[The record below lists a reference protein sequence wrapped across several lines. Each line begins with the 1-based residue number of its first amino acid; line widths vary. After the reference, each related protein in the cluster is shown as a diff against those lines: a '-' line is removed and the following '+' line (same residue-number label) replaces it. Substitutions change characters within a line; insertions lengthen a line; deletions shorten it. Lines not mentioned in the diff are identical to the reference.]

1 MVRIRVYPQGWFA
14 NSNGWGYGTRRRR
27 SGAFYNMQLQA
38 ERQRNNLRLRYERAL
53 WAQQVRMTQLAGHTG
68 AYGAYAGAYNTLTPP
83 VYYNTALANP
93 WLLNAMVATQLGGEV
108 FNSGN
113 TFWNSLGNIL

>member
-14 NSNGWGYGTRRRR
+14 NGWGYGSRRRR
-27 SGAFYNMQLQA
+27 SGAFYGMQLQA

-53 WAQQVRMTQLAGHTG
+53 WSQQVRMTQLAGRTG
-68 AYGAYAGAYNTLTPP
+68 AYGAYAGAYNTFTPP
-83 VYYNTALANP
+83 YNTALVNP
-93 WLLNAMVATQLGGEV
+93 WLLNAMVATQLGAEV

-113 TFWNSLGNIL
+113 TFWSSLGNIL